1 MKTKVILSIAFVIL
15 VSATTLAQENE
26 KRFGV
31 EINGEVSFVTTDLSG
46 ANLNTG
52 LGFETILQYRFMPF
66 TSVYGG
72 WGWNQFN
79 ADESFAGSD
88 IDFEETGYILGLQFK
103 HPIGKSPVSYF
114 LRAGALYSH
123 IETENNDGD
132 IISDTG
138 HGFGYQVAGGIEVS
152 LGKNW
157 SLAPGLKFNSLSGE
171 TEFEGEN
178 YQLDH
183 RYVSARIGI
192 IKRF

>member
-1 MKTKVILSIAFVIL
+1 MKTKVILTIAL
-15 VSATTLAQENE
+15 SLLLTGATFAQENE
-26 KRFGV
+26 KRFGI
-31 EINGEVSFVTTDLSG
+31 EFNGDVSIVASDLSG
-46 ANLNTG
+46 ASLNTG

-72 WGWNQFN
+72 WGWNHFN
-79 ADESFAGSD
+79 ADESFAGDD
-88 IDFEETGYILGLQFK
+88 IDFEQSGYILGLQFK
-103 HPIGKSPVSYF
+103 YPVGNSPVSYF
-114 LRAGALYSH
+114 VRAGALFCH
-123 IETENNDGD
+123 IETENNEGD

-138 HGFGYQVAGGIEVS
+138 HGLGWQVAGGIEVS

-157 SLAPGLKFNSLSGE
+157 SLAPGLKYNFLSTE
-171 TEFEGEN
+171 TEFGDQN